1 MYYNKYRLLFTGA
14 GSYDADAQAY
24 FTATGI
30 TDNTQ
35 KSAINTL
42 VLAFKSYNIWT
53 KMTAV
58 YPFVGGTSSTHSY
71 NLKNSATFQITWS
84 GSLTHDSNGIL
95 SGGGV
100 GFTGI
105 IPLSHLSLNSVH
117 AFIYSKTNTPTG
129 SFDFGCGDG
138 SSLFYGYITAGG
150 SCQILMNDVTGTYPS
165 ISDSSGG
172 FLCNRSGSNAVQ
184 VYRNGSSI
192 HTSSVTS
199 TSLPTTYQFAV
210 AGLYDSGSIVGSS
223 KVIAFTTVG
232 SSLSSTEASNMH
244 TAVQAFQ
251 TSLLRNI

>member
-71 NLKNSATFQITWS
+71 NLINSATFQITWS

-100 GFTGI
+100 GLTGI
-105 IPLSHLSLNSVH
+105 IPSSHLSLNSVH
-117 AFIYSKTNTPTG
+117 ASIYSKTNTSTG
-129 SFDFGCGDG
+129 SFDFGCGN
-138 SSLFYGYITAGG
+138 SSSFFYGFIKNAGTSEILINDGTG
-150 SCQILMNDVTGTYPS
+150 SNPS
-165 ISDSSGG
+165 ISNSSGS
-172 FLCNRSGSNAVQ
+172 FVFNRSGSSAVQ

-210 AGLYDSGSIVGSS
+210 AGLYDSGIIVGSS